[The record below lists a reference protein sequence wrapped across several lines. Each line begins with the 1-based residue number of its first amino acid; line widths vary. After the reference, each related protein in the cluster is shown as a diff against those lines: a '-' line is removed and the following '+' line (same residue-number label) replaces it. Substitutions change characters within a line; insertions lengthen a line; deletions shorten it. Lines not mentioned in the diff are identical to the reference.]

1 MRPVLLLCA
10 VIVACSEASTVWKQ
24 HWDKDPD
31 LWRRDNSGEKT
42 ATQQTLPNTL
52 LFVAEE
58 YAQELGFTRERTE
71 VTIHVLGG
79 SFPQTFGHVLEVSE
93 PFHECQLF
101 LCEFGGTM
109 YGCLDLQVCWAKTAF
124 RAGQVLDHQ
133 APCEDFQPHQKLG
146 GRC

>member
-79 SFPQTFGHVLEVSE
+79 SFPTEGRADWRYLKSQLISSVLPNLKVPRRRSWAHAGATIAQT
-93 PFHECQLF
+93 
-101 LCEFGGTM
+101 
-109 YGCLDLQVCWAKTAF
+109 A
-124 RAGQVLDHQ
+124 
-133 APCEDFQPHQKLG
+133 
-146 GRC
+146 